1 MNHQRFDTAG
11 APRFEPY
18 QLQHLLAASA
28 RRDPRHVAIV
38 SGATELTYGELD
50 LQAGR
55 VASVLGEMD
64 VKPGDRIGLFLPKS
78 LHAVASL
85 FGVLKAGGV
94 YVPID
99 PQAPA
104 RRAALIMRDCGIRHL
119 VTTADRLAA
128 LSALG
133 EFPALHAVVLD
144 EFTDPSPGVDVVSW
158 SEVQA
163 REPRAESHDGV
174 EGDLA
179 YILYTSGSTGIPKGV
194 MISHRAALQFVNWTQ
209 GEFGICPDDIVS
221 NHAPF
226 HFDLSIF
233 DIFTT
238 IKAGARLILVPDM
251 LSTFP
256 IKLTELI
263 REQRITVW
271 YSVPSALILMLTRG
285 KLGTWEVPSL
295 RLVLFAGEVFPIRFL
310 QTLRLATQA
319 RLVNLYGPTETNVC
333 TWHEVGDIASRD
345 TPVPIGRATANY
357 DCYALDD
364 SGRPIAPGEIGELY
378 ARGPG
383 IMEGYWADPEKT
395 DRVLVQN
402 PLQSARTERVCRTGD
417 LVSIDERGDFIY
429 IGRRDHMVKVRG
441 FRVELGEVEAALY
454 QHAGVREAAVIPVT
468 DPGEA
473 GAGVQLRAY
482 IAADGDVSLTELE
495 QHCIERLP
503 RYMVPSTF
511 ELRPSLPKTS
521 TGKVDRPALQ
531 SEADPSRAG

>member
-1 MNHQRFDTAG
+1 MNHQRFDTVG
-11 APRFEPY
+11 VPWCEPY
-18 QLQHLLAASA
+18 QLQHLLAESA
-28 RRDPRHVAIV
+28 QRAAGQIAIV
-38 SGATELTYGELD
+38 SGTTSLTYGELD
-50 LQAGR
+50 LQAGC
-55 VASVLGEMD
+55 VASALGAMD
-64 VKPGDRIGLFLPKS
+64 VKPGDRVGLFLPKS
-78 LHAVASL
+78 LQAAASL

-104 RRAALIMRDCGIRHL
+104 RRAALIMQDCGIRHL
-119 VTTADRLAA
+119 ITTADRLEA
-128 LSALG
+128 LSAVGPVADLR
-133 EFPALHAVVLD
+133 AVVLD
-144 EFTDPSPGVDVVSW
+144 APAEHSAGAHVISW
-158 SEVQA
+158 SDVQA
-163 REPRAESHDGV
+163 REPRVEAHDGI

-194 MISHRAALQFVNWTQ
+194 MISHRAALQFVNWTHR
-209 GEFGICPDDIVS
+209 EFEIGADDVVS
-221 NHAPF
+221 SHAPF

-263 REQRITVW
+263 REHGITVW

-285 KLGTWEVPSL
+285 KLGTWTVPSL

-310 QTLRLATQA
+310 KALRSATSA

-333 TWHEVGDIASRD
+333 TWHEVGDIANRD

-357 DCYALDD
+357 DCFALDD
-364 SGRPIAPGEIGELY
+364 SGRPIAPGEVGEMY

-383 IMEGYWADPEKT
+383 LMEGYWADPEKT
-395 DRVLVQN
+395 GRVLVQN
-402 PLQSARTERVCRTGD
+402 PLQSVRAERVCRTGD

-441 FRVELGEVEAALY
+441 YRVELGEVEAALY
-454 QHAGVREAAVIPVT
+454 RHAAVRETAVIAVT
-468 DPGEA
+468 APGD
-473 GAGVQLRAY
+473 GGGGVELRAY
-482 IAADGDVSLTELE
+482 VAADGELSVPELE
-495 QHCIERLP
+495 RHCVEQLP

-511 ELRPSLPKTS
+511 EFRPTLPKTS
-521 TGKVDRPALQ
+521 TGKIDRPALHT
-531 SEADPSRAG
+531 EADSS